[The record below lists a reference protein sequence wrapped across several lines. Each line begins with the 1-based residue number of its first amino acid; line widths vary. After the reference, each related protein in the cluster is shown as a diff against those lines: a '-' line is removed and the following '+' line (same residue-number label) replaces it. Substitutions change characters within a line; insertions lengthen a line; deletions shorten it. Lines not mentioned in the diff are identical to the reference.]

1 MPGHRELTLPPVVQ
15 RLLHT
20 LQQAGYEAY
29 VVGGCVRDSLMG
41 RVPNDWDICTS
52 ALPDQL
58 EQLFGG
64 YPLLLNGKR
73 HGTVAVVLEGHS
85 WEITTFR
92 QDGAYTDGRH
102 PDSVRFV
109 PDVCADLARRDFTV
123 NAMAWSPD
131 AGLIDPFGGR
141 RDLAAGLLRCVGD
154 PGARFAEDAL
164 RVLRAARFAAQLD
177 FALDPATA
185 AAALCCRDSVARIA
199 PERLYTELDKLLA
212 GPAAGRVLAEHGPL
226 LAGALPEILP
236 CIGCGQPGRWH
247 CYDVWTHT
255 AVAVGSIQAGGFDES
270 LRAHGD
276 RSGPRVLRW
285 AALLHDLG
293 KPVCRTVGP
302 DGAAHFPGHNQ
313 RGGQMARAILQRL
326 RAPAYL
332 IEGAPALVAVH
343 DAPLPGSTPETLRL
357 LHRRGPQF
365 VRRLC
370 QLKRADLAAHAQ
382 NEAVAARTAE
392 VQRFLVQMERLAAG
406 GCYRLSTL
414 AVNGADALA
423 AGLRPGPAVGQAL
436 NALLQA
442 VMDGTLPNDRD
453 ALLGALREKRWD

>member
-29 VVGGCVRDSLMG
+29 VVGGCGRDSLRG

-52 ALPDQL
+52 ALPNQL

-64 YPLLLNGKR
+64 YPQLLNGKR

-164 RVLRAARFAAQLD
+164 RVLRAARFAAPGEL
-177 FALDPATA
+177 ARPPAPA
-185 AAALCCRDSVARIA
+185 AAARRCRDRVARIA

-226 LAGALPEILP
+226 LAGALPAHN
-236 CIGCGQPGRWH
+236 QP
-247 CYDVWTHT
+247 
-255 AVAVGSIQAGGFDES
+255 
-270 LRAHGD
+270 D
-276 RSGPRVLRW
+276 RHSRQQPKNNVPSCDRLHMGTPFLFLLACLCDSGPPEMTHSSIRQFSF
-285 AALLHDLG
+285 A
-293 KPVCRTVGP
+293 T
-302 DGAAHFPGHNQ
+302 
-313 RGGQMARAILQRL
+313 LQ
-326 RAPAYL
+326 
-332 IEGAPALVAVH
+332 
-343 DAPLPGSTPETLRL
+343 
-357 LHRRGPQF
+357 
-365 VRRLC
+365 
-370 QLKRADLAAHAQ
+370 
-382 NEAVAARTAE
+382 
-392 VQRFLVQMERLAAG
+392 
-406 GCYRLSTL
+406 
-414 AVNGADALA
+414 
-423 AGLRPGPAVGQAL
+423 
-436 NALLQA
+436 
-442 VMDGTLPNDRD
+442 
-453 ALLGALREKRWD
+453 